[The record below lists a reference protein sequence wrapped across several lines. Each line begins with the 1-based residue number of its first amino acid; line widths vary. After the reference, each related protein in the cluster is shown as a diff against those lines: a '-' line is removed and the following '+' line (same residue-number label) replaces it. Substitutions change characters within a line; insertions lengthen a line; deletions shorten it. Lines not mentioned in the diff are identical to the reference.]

1 MSYILT
7 TVYPIAN
14 GDAAAH
20 YAAGLA
26 LASRLP
32 LRIIYPY
39 IVPVSVGEIPMP
51 MLPVEEVREA
61 ARARVA
67 EAAKSL
73 AALYPSV
80 EVTTDV
86 VYGMLTDIL
95 DDELAGAKSSPLL
108 TVIGND
114 EEEGSD
120 TWLGGE
126 TADILREGRMPV
138 LAVPHTATFS
148 MPQHVCLACDT
159 RSIRQGLPVA
169 ALQTWQQRLGFRLT
183 VLHVVQAEDTAIYE
197 GSALERQL
205 AATAVGYAEV
215 SVTKEVDKAIADFA
229 QLHGMDWLALAPHHY
244 SFWEGLFHKSH
255 TSRVLHLAHVPVLA
269 LH

>member
-7 TVYPIAN
+7 TAYPIAN
-14 GDAAAH
+14 GDAAVH

-26 LASRLP
+26 LASHLP
-32 LRIIYPY
+32 LRVVYPY
-39 IVPVSVGEIPMP
+39 TVPVSVGEIPMP

-61 ARARVA
+61 ANSRISEVV
-67 EAAKSL
+67 KSL
-73 AALYPSV
+73 STLYPSLQV
-80 EVTTDV
+80 SSNV

-95 DDELAGAKSSPLL
+95 DDELGEGKPAPLL

-120 TWLGGE
+120 AWLGGE
-126 TADILREGRMPV
+126 TTDILRDGHLPV
-138 LAVPHTATFS
+138 LAVPHTTSFR

-159 RSIRQGLPVA
+159 RSITEGMPVV
-169 ALQTWQQRLGFRLT
+169 ALQAWQKRLGFRIT
-183 VLHVVQAEDTAIYE
+183 VLHVVEAGQAVSYE
-197 GSALERQL
+197 GSVLEGQL
-205 AATAVGYAEV
+205 TTMAAGYAEV

-229 QLHGMDWLALAPHHY
+229 ALHGMDWLAIAPHHY
-244 SFWEGLFHKSH
+244 GFWEGLFHKSH